1 MPRGVFFVGDR
12 FLKMGSQKKRREQM
26 ISFKKCA
33 GCSVIALLFCFVTPC
48 HAMDVNLA
56 WDANTESN
64 LAGYMVYY
72 DTDGSGAPYDGT
84 GAAEGDSPID
94 VGNVTEFTLSDLSEG
109 DVHFFAVTA
118 YNNEDLES
126 GYSNEVD
133 ALSISLYPGSNLISL
148 YRQPEDT
155 DIASV
160 LSSISGKYT
169 SVWAFIDNTW
179 KTYDPANPGF
189 SDLTTMEP
197 GRGYWVE
204 MNESATIIV
213 TGLHPSHSTDLGN
226 GSNLVGYNSAGSWD
240 TPEAVASI
248 EGQYVSVWAFIEG
261 SWKLYDPANPGF
273 SDLTTMAPG
282 YGYWIDV
289 SEACVWD
296 VP

>member
-1 MPRGVFFVGDR
+1 MT
-12 FLKMGSQKKRREQM
+12 
-26 ISFKKCA
+26 SFKTCA
-33 GCSVIALLFCFVTPC
+33 RCSVIALLFCLVTPC
-48 HAMDVNLA
+48 HAMDITLA
-56 WDANTESN
+56 WDANTEPN
-64 LAGYMVYY
+64 LAGYKVYY
-72 DTDGSGAPYDGT
+72 DTDGSGAPYSN
-84 GAAEGDSPID
+84 EID
-94 VGNVTEFTLSDLSEG
+94 VGDVTEFTLSNLPDGE
-109 DVHFFAVTA
+109 VHFFAVTA
-118 YNNEDLES
+118 YNDENLES

-133 ALSISLYPGSNLISL
+133 AMAINLSQGSNLISL

-160 LSSISGKYT
+160 LNSISGKYT

-189 SDLTTMEP
+189 SDLTTMEA

-204 MNESATIIV
+204 MDESATMIV
-213 TGLHPSHSTDLGN
+213 TGLPASNSTELGN
-226 GSNLVGYNSAGSWD
+226 GSNLVGYSSASPWG
-240 TPEAVASI
+240 TPDAVASI
-248 EGQYVSVWAFIEG
+248 EGLYVSVWAFIEG

-273 SDLTTMAPG
+273 SDLTAMAPG

>member
-1 MPRGVFFVGDR
+1 MPRGVFFVGNR
-12 FLKMGSQKKRREQM
+12 FLKMGSQKKRRDQM
-26 ISFKKCA
+26 MSFKKCA

-48 HAMDVNLA
+48 HAMDITLA
-56 WDANTESN
+56 WDANTEPN

-72 DTDGSGAPYDGT
+72 DTDGSGAPYDGE

-94 VGNVTEFTLSDLSEG
+94 VGNVTEFTLSDLSDG
-109 DVHFFAVTA
+109 QVYFFAVTA
-118 YNNEDLES
+118 YNDENLES

-133 ALSISLYPGSNLISL
+133 AMSISLSQGPNLISL
-148 YRQPEDT
+148 YRQPGDT

-179 KTYDPANPGF
+179 RAYDPVNPGF
-189 SDLTTMEP
+189 SDLTTMDA

-204 MNESATIIV
+204 MNESATMIV
-213 TGLHPSHSTDLGN
+213 TGLVASNATDLVN
-226 GSNLVGYNSAGSWD
+226 GSNLVGYSSVHSLD
-240 TPEAVASI
+240 TPDAITSI
-248 EGQYVSVWAFIEG
+248 EGQCVSVWAFIEG
-261 SWKLYDPANPGF
+261 SWKVYDPANPGF

-289 SEACVWD
+289 SGACVWN